1 MHGSPACCINRL
13 IGSCIVNYILR
24 VYVCKFGCHFTPL
37 PAPSPRTQENVT
49 LLKEVNDLRKE
60 LKISRSQVHDLD
72 AALKILQKGT
82 SEVMTRTAT
91 SQVPVASVHSGLIQP
106 EPAPNDQGR
115 ILDMQRA
122 EISKLRAR
130 IRELE
135 TGRPH
140 SGTRLPPM
148 GAQAVHV
155 S

>member
-1 MHGSPACCINRL
+1 M
-13 IGSCIVNYILR
+13 
-24 VYVCKFGCHFTPL
+24 
-37 PAPSPRTQENVT
+37 
-49 LLKEVNDLRKE
+49 
-60 LKISRSQVHDLD
+60 QVHDLE
-72 AALKILQKGT
+72 AALKILQKGA
-82 SEVMTRTAT
+82 SETMVRTAT
-91 SQVPVASVHSGLIQP
+91 SHVPAASVQSGLIQP

-115 ILDMQRA
+115 IVEMQRA

-148 GAQAVHV
+148 GAQAVPV

>member
-1 MHGSPACCINRL
+1 MHGSPACCIDRL
-13 IGSCIVNYILR
+13 IGSCIVTYSG
-24 VYVCKFGCHFTPL
+24 VYVCKFGCHFTSL
-37 PAPSPRTQENVT
+37 PPPPPQENVT

>member
-1 MHGSPACCINRL
+1 M
-13 IGSCIVNYILR
+13 
-24 VYVCKFGCHFTPL
+24 
-37 PAPSPRTQENVT
+37 T

-60 LKISRSQVHDLD
+60 LKISRTQVHDLE
-72 AALKILQKGT
+72 AALKILQKGA
-82 SEVMTRTAT
+82 SETGVRTAT
-91 SQVPVASVHSGLIQP
+91 SHMPAASVQSGLIQP

-115 ILDMQRA
+115 IVEMQRA

-135 TGRPH
+135 KGRPH

-148 GAQAVHV
+148 GAQAVPV

>member
-1 MHGSPACCINRL
+1 MY
-13 IGSCIVNYILR
+13 VNL
-24 VYVCKFGCHFTPL
+24 VATSL
-37 PAPSPRTQENVT
+37 PPPPPSPRTQENVT